1 MGGMVAM
8 NLIDDMFW
16 NWRHPVGWGW
26 GGGYGGGWGNT
37 YNFYPEHDHYR
48 DYYSGQAAGG
58 ADFSDIDRTDTAA
71 GTDFLGSTGGDTGGA
86 DFGSDRS

>member
-26 GGGYGGGWGNT
+26 GGGWW
-37 YNFYPEHDHYR
+37 
-48 DYYSGQAAGG
+48 
-58 ADFSDIDRTDTAA
+58 
-71 GTDFLGSTGGDTGGA
+71 
-86 DFGSDRS
+86 

>member
-1 MGGMVAM
+1 M

-37 YNFYPEHDHYR
+37 YNFYPEHEYYR
-48 DYYSGQAAGG
+48 DYYSGQAPPYEGMTMTFCIALLAAWAVVALG
-58 ADFSDIDRTDTAA
+58 AAYVI
-71 GTDFLGSTGGDTGGA
+71 FLRKDV
-86 DFGSDRS
+86 FG